1 MWRAVLASLPPPRL
15 RNDNVTLGAGAQGRA
30 LELSTSSLRFEPL
43 SRLAANRARIV
54 QADYGPV
61 EATSPGRS

>member
-15 RNDNVTLGAGAQGRA
+15 RNDNVTSGGGRA